1 MAHDDFDVIQFKVL
15 AYLYQC
21 IKDGVEPSPEQAQA
35 FAKVN
40 PVYWSAVL
48 GDLRD
53 HGYVKA
59 DRLAFVDGERYSNI
73 RITSEGVEFLRESPK
88 MRRAR
93 EFLGSAF
100 DAVLRVAVEAGK
112 AL

>member
-1 MAHDDFDVIQFKVL
+1 M
-15 AYLYQC
+15 
-21 IKDGVEPSPEQAQA
+21 
-35 FAKVN
+35 N

-53 HGYVKA
+53 HGYVKT
-59 DRLAFVDGERYSNI
+59 DRLTLLDGERYSNI
-73 RITSEGVEFLRESPK
+73 RITSEGVEFLGENPK

-100 DAVLRVAVEAGK
+100 AAVLHVAIEASK

>member
-1 MAHDDFDVIQFKVL
+1 MAPDDFDVIQFKVL
-15 AYLYQC
+15 TYLYQC
-21 IKDGVEPSPEQAQA
+21 IKDGVNPSPEQAQA

-88 MRRAR
+88 MRRVR

-100 DAVLRVAVEAGK
+100 DAVLHVAIEAGK

>member
-1 MAHDDFDVIQFKVL
+1 MASDDFDVIQFKVL
-15 AYLYQC
+15 TYLYQC
-21 IKDGVEPSPEQAQA
+21 IKGGVNPSPEQAQA

-73 RITSEGVEFLRESPK
+73 RITSEGVEFLRESPR

-100 DAVLRVAVEAGK
+100 DAVLHVAIEAGK

>member
-1 MAHDDFDVIQFKVL
+1 MASDDFDVIQFKVL
-15 AYLYQC
+15 TYLYQC
-21 IKDGVEPSPEQAQA
+21 IKDGVNPSPERAY
-35 FAKVN
+35 AKVN

-59 DRLAFVDGERYSNI
+59 DSLVFVDGERYSNI

-88 MRRAR
+88 MRRVK
-93 EFLGSAF
+93 EFLDSAF
-100 DAVLRVAVEAGK
+100 DAVLHVAIEASK

>member
-1 MAHDDFDVIQFKVL
+1 MASDDFDVIQFKVL
-15 AYLYQC
+15 TYLYQC
-21 IKDGVEPSPEQAQA
+21 IKDGVNPSPERAQA

-59 DRLAFVDGERYSNI
+59 DSLAFVDGERYSNI

-88 MRRAR
+88 MRRVK
-93 EFLGSAF
+93 EFLDSAF
-100 DAVLRVAVEAGK
+100 DAVLHVAIEASK